1 MGVDDDRSTKMR
13 CWNCGKSVPETAKVC
28 QFCEAAREPD
38 PTEEEKRLVGD
49 LLERMPPGAMEE
61 LQAAFE
67 QSETTEDFANRIL
80 VGECPQCGSTET
92 GNCENDPEI
101 GEMLVGRCFQC
112 GQLWCI
118 ECFSLLERTSPSCD
132 CWDEE

>member
-1 MGVDDDRSTKMR
+1 MR

-28 QFCEAAREPD
+28 QFCEAAIEPD

-61 LQAAFE
+61 LHAAFE
-67 QSETTEDFANRIL
+67 QSETAEDFANRIL

-101 GEMLVGRCFQC
+101 GKMLVGRCFQC
-112 GQLWCI
+112 GQL
-118 ECFSLLERTSPSCD
+118 
-132 CWDEE
+132 